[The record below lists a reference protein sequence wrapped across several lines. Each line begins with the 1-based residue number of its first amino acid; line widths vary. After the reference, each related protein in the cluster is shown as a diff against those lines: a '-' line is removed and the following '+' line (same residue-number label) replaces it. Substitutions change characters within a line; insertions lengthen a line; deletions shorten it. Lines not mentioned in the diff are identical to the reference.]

1 MGRQS
6 KLEREKRKKKE
17 AVPRSGRLYLIN
29 GTLNR
34 LNHSISAV
42 LAYLDKRL
50 AVSTIIDLE
59 DINAFVKDIIK
70 LRHLPEMQPDP
81 SQLRQQLR
89 YCMTLAQNH
98 GKPLLFSRLSRISGI
113 VSNHIRPAASHQ
125 DKRTLVHRLNLACSH
140 HRSLAELLDGYPI
153 DSDAPLGTLFNPRII
168 ERTRD
173 FHFGPRTMKNTIL
186 TDTRSRSD
194 PRDFVCDEEAG
205 FYRVPVTESVI
216 FFAKDK
222 DGKVGAELIVLRDVF
237 GDSSPERD
245 KLLEWYQHTIEH
257 ACAERRDVRPN
268 HPGHMAQVGYNAG
281 PFHARVF
288 GTAKSY
294 TKNLDEETRTEHD
307 LDAIAAI
314 TILWALAKALAP
326 ADITEAIE
334 KTLADSGMPRIAT
347 RDVPP
352 GTGYRIIL
360 DGQTYLFPFFDRS
373 PPEGYLTIDYSAS
386 LHTDPA
392 YVPGACAI
400 SLNVGRKVDAPEHT
414 SSPAVSAPSMRSRL
428 RSGAEKG
435 KGSSSP
441 SLDPSVD
448 NPALWPAAGG
458 GNFVDMSLR
467 VVVEQATGTLFIFD
481 PTHKHGTTRLCGA
494 HNYTASFTFSQRIME
509 AFEKAKLGAQIEA
522 GKGAGDGNFDFANV

>member
-1 MGRQS
+1 M
-6 KLEREKRKKKE
+6 
-17 AVPRSGRLYLIN
+17 
-29 GTLNR
+29 
-34 LNHSISAV
+34 
-42 LAYLDKRL
+42 
-50 AVSTIIDLE
+50 
-59 DINAFVKDIIK
+59 
-70 LRHLPEMQPDP
+70 
-81 SQLRQQLR
+81 
-89 YCMTLAQNH
+89 
-98 GKPLLFSRLSRISGI
+98 
-113 VSNHIRPAASHQ
+113 
-125 DKRTLVHRLNLACSH
+125 
-140 HRSLAELLDGYPI
+140 LDGYPI
-153 DSDAPLGTLFNPRII
+153 DSEAPLGTLFNPRII

-194 PRDFVCDEEAG
+194 PRDFVCDAEAG

-281 PFHARVF
+281 PYHARVF

-326 ADITEAIE
+326 TDITEAIE

-414 SSPAVSAPSMRSRL
+414 SSPAVSAPSM
-428 RSGAEKG
+428 
-435 KGSSSP
+435 P
-441 SLDPSVD
+441 
-448 NPALWPAAGG
+448 GG